1 MVATVTCGSYTIA
14 CPMLHRLV
22 LTAFVVLTAAC
33 SQPGRIPAGTAAER
47 TRVAAQPVQPSAETA
62 PVASDGD
69 AADDPA
75 IWVHPQDPS
84 LSLIV
89 GTDKQ
94 RGLQLYDLEGRL
106 LQALPDGRLNNVD
119 LRDGF
124 LLDGRPSVLVA
135 ATNRSDQ
142 TIAFYRLD
150 TGERRLRRIGPGLPT
165 GFDEPYGL
173 CLYAG
178 RGGQHYA
185 FVNEAVSGRIR
196 QWRLQDADGRIAAT
210 LVREIGV
217 GGQAEGCAADDELG
231 ELYVA
236 EEDRALWKY
245 GAEPD
250 SGVKRTMIDAVGGAT
265 GLAADLEGVAIWRGS
280 GGRGFVVLSNQG
292 ADSYAVYRREA
303 GHAFVG
309 LFRIVDDA
317 ALGVDGT
324 VETDGLDVTSRAAG
338 PRYPDGL
345 LVVQDGRNEPAGQR
359 QNFKLVSWRAVAEAL
374 GLPDPG

>member
-1 MVATVTCGSYTIA
+1 
-14 CPMLHRLV
+14 MLHRLV
-22 LTAFVVLTAAC
+22 LTAFVVLAAAC
-33 SQPGRIPAGTAAER
+33 SQAGRIPAGAPAAR
-47 TRVAAQPVQPSAETA
+47 TPAGAQPVLPTAETE

-75 IWVHPQDPS
+75 IWVHPEDS
-84 LSLIV
+84 ALSLIV

-94 RGLQLYDLEGRL
+94 RGLQLYDLAGRL

-124 LLDGRPSVLVA
+124 LFDGRPSVLVA
-135 ATNRSDQ
+135 ASNRSDQ
-142 TIAFYRLD
+142 TIAFYVLD
-150 TGERRLRRIGPGLPT
+150 TEERRLRRIGPGLPT

-173 CLYAG
+173 CLYAS
-178 RGGQHYA
+178 RSGQYFA

-196 QWRLQDADGRIAAT
+196 QWQLQDAGGRMAAT
-210 LVREIGV
+210 LVREIRV

-250 SGVKRTMIDAVGGAT
+250 SGARRAMIDAVGGET
-265 GLAADLEGVAIWRGS
+265 GLTADLEGVAIWRAS
-280 GGRGFVVLSNQG
+280 AGRGFVVVSNQG
-292 ADSYAVYRREA
+292 ANNYAVYRREA
-303 GHAFVG
+303 DNSFVG
-309 LFRIVDDA
+309 SFRIVDDT

-324 VETDGLDVTSRAAG
+324 SETDGLDLTGRAAG
-338 PRYPDGL
+338 PQYPDGL
-345 LVVQDGRNEPAGQR
+345 LVVQDGDNEPAGQR
-359 QNFKLVSWRAVAEAL
+359 QNFKLVSWRAVAAAL
-374 GLPDPG
+374 GLPDAG

>member
-1 MVATVTCGSYTIA
+1 VH
-14 CPMLHRLV
+14 P
-22 LTAFVVLTAAC
+22 
-33 SQPGRIPAGTAAER
+33 E
-47 TRVAAQPVQPSAETA
+47 
-62 PVASDGD
+62 
-69 AADDPA
+69 DPA
-75 IWVHPQDPS
+75 

-94 RGLQLYDLEGRL
+94 RGLQLYDLAGRL

-124 LLDGRPSVLVA
+124 LFDGRPSVLVA

-142 TIAFYRLD
+142 TIAFYLLD
-150 TGERRLRRIGPGLPT
+150 TVERRLRRIGPGLPT

-173 CLYAG
+173 CLYAS
-178 RGGQHYA
+178 RSGQYFA

-196 QWRLQDADGRIAAT
+196 QWQLQDAGGRIAAT
-210 LVREIGV
+210 LVREIRV

-250 SGVKRTMIDAVGGAT
+250 SGARRAMIDAVGGET
-265 GLAADLEGVAIWRGS
+265 GLTADLEGVAIWRAS
-280 GGRGFVVLSNQG
+280 AGRGFVVVSNQG
-292 ADSYAVYRREA
+292 ANNYAVYRREA
-303 GHAFVG
+303 DNSFVG
-309 LFRIVDDA
+309 SFRIVDDT

-324 VETDGLDVTSRAAG
+324 SETDGLDLTGRAAG
-338 PRYPDGL
+338 PQYPDGL
-345 LVVQDGRNEPAGQR
+345 LVVQDGDNEPAGQR
-359 QNFKLVSWRAVAEAL
+359 QNFKLVSWRAVAAAL
-374 GLPDPG
+374 GLPDAG

>member
-1 MVATVTCGSYTIA
+1 
-14 CPMLHRLV
+14 MLHRLV
-22 LTAFVVLTAAC
+22 LTAFVVVAAAC
-33 SQPGRIPAGTAAER
+33 SQAGRIPTGAAGER
-47 TRVAAQPVQPSAETA
+47 MLGAAQPVLPSAETA

-75 IWVHPQDPS
+75 IWVHPDDPS

-94 RGLQLYDLEGRL
+94 RGLQLYDLDGRL

-124 LLDGRPSVLVA
+124 MLDGRPSVLVA
-135 ATNRSDQ
+135 ASNRTDQ
-142 TIAFYRLD
+142 TIAFYVLD

-173 CLYAG
+173 CLYASRSG
-178 RGGQHYA
+178 EYFA

-196 QWRLQDADGRIAAT
+196 QWQLQDAGGRIAAT
-210 LVREIGV
+210 LVREIRV
-217 GGQAEGCAADDELG
+217 GSQAEGCAADDELG

-250 SGVKRTMIDAVGGAT
+250 SGAKRTMIDAVGGAT
-265 GLAADLEGVAIWRGS
+265 GLNADLEGVAIWRGS
-280 GGRGFVVLSNQG
+280 AGRGFVVVSNQG
-292 ADSYAVYRREA
+292 ANSYAVYRREA
-303 GHAFVG
+303 GNAFVG
-309 LFRIVDDA
+309 LFKIVDNA
-317 ALGVDGT
+317 GLGVDGT
-324 VETDGLDVTSRAAG
+324 AETDGLDVTGLAAG
-338 PRYPDGL
+338 PQFPDGL

-374 GLPDPG
+374 DLPGPG